1 MANPIAGGGDP
12 EKNEAAQAR
21 AASLVGRT
29 ISGRYRIVELAAM
42 GGMGAIYKA
51 EHLLMRKQVA
61 IKVLHPDIE
70 DFPELVARFERE
82 AIAGAHVNH
91 PNVATASDF
100 GRFAA
105 HEVQGGRPL
114 RGRFS
119 KGRSESVADSPPDG
133 GEFDG
138 ESYFLVLEYIEGV
151 TLSDMLASEGT
162 LEALRAA
169 TLVKQL
175 AAALGAAHA
184 RGIVHRDVKPRN
196 IMVCEP
202 SILETVARSGDD
214 EVVKLI
220 DFGLAKVP
228 VEKLSAVAR
237 DPVAD
242 GRELTNAGVVMGTVS
257 YMAPETALG
266 MSAVGPRSDLY
277 SLGIIF
283 YEMLTGK
290 HPFDETDP
298 RKIFAAHCAVPPPPL
313 ATRNPNIK
321 VPEDLERIVMRLLE
335 KDPDKRYA
343 SADELIDA
351 LESFKARV
359 LAAGTLSLPRPALP
373 KPRERDSGP
382 GSSAGAVYVPSRIHH
397 AGSNRGGARW
407 VYVAG
412 ALALGAVAVGLGF
425 LALKSA
431 APVVEH
437 LPAEVAAASPSV
449 AATST
454 ALTVVPP
461 PAIAST
467 AAANPTDDAEK
478 LLKATGV
485 KTPAEAAK
493 TLSTLLTERSEAFV
507 DRPVQEAAAA
517 VVSRLGDG
525 DAALVDPLFEK
536 LSGGL
541 GEAGLDILYFVAIS
555 SDTSTAA
562 TRARV
567 QLDRREVVAR
577 GSLPMRIAH
586 DLRRWPCRRRTLL
599 FSRAAKEG
607 DLRALEVLKGMR
619 PPSCEPRVGCCLPND
634 AGLADAITQ
643 LEARLGR

>member
-1 MANPIAGGGDP
+1 VANPIAGGGDP
-12 EKNEAAQAR
+12 AKNEAAQAR
-21 AASLVGRT
+21 AAALVGRT
-29 ISGRYRIVELAAM
+29 ISDRYRIVKLVAM
-42 GGMGAIYKA
+42 GGMGAIYKG

-91 PNVATASDF
+91 PNVAAASDF
-100 GRFAA
+100 G
-105 HEVQGGRPL
+105 
-114 RGRFS
+114 
-119 KGRSESVADSPPDG
+119 K
-133 GEFDG
+133 FDG

-151 TLSDMLASEGT
+151 TLSDVLASEST
-162 LEALRAA
+162 LEALRAV
-169 TLVKQL
+169 TLVRQL

-184 RGIVHRDVKPRN
+184 RGIIHRDVKPRN

-202 SILETVARSGDD
+202 SILETAARSGDD

-313 ATRNPNIK
+313 TTRNPSIK

-351 LESFKARV
+351 LESFKTRV

-373 KPRERDSGP
+373 RPRERDSGP
-382 GSSAGAVYVPSRIHH
+382 GSSAGAVYVPSRTSHTV
-397 AGSNRGGARW
+397 SNRGGARW
-407 VYVAG
+407 AIVAG
-412 ALALGAVAVGLGF
+412 ALALGGVAVGLGF
-425 LALKSA
+425 FALKST
-431 APVVEH
+431 APMTQQ
-437 LPAEVAAASPSV
+437 PAESAPAAISVSTTSAVVTIVPPPAVASASAAAASP
-449 AATST
+449 
-454 ALTVVPP
+454 P
-461 PAIAST
+461 
-467 AAANPTDDAEK
+467 DDAEK
-478 LLKATGV
+478 QLKATSA
-485 KTPAEAAK
+485 KTPEDAAK
-493 TLSTLLTERSEAFV
+493 TLTSLLAERPEAFV

-517 VVSRLGDG
+517 VISRLADG

-567 QLDRREVVAR
+567 QLDKREVVAR
-577 GSLPMRIAH
+577 GSLPMRIAY
-586 DLRRWPCRRRTLL
+586 DLQRWACGRRTLL

-607 DLRALEVLKGMR
+607 DRRALEVMKGMR
-619 PPSCEPRVGCCLPND
+619 PPGCEPGVGCCLPND
-634 AGLADAITQ
+634 AALTDAISQ

>member
-1 MANPIAGGGDP
+1 VANPIAGGGDP
-12 EKNEAAQAR
+12 AKNEAAQAR
-21 AASLVGRT
+21 AAALVGRT
-29 ISGRYRIVELAAM
+29 ISDRYRIVKLVAM
-42 GGMGAIYKA
+42 GGMGAIYKG

-91 PNVATASDF
+91 PNVAAASDF
-100 GRFAA
+100 G
-105 HEVQGGRPL
+105 
-114 RGRFS
+114 
-119 KGRSESVADSPPDG
+119 K
-133 GEFDG
+133 FDG

-151 TLSDMLASEGT
+151 TLSDVLASEGT
-162 LEALRAA
+162 LEALRAV
-169 TLVKQL
+169 TLTKQL

-202 SILETVARSGDD
+202 SILETSARSGDD

-313 ATRNPNIK
+313 ATRNPSIK

-351 LESFKARV
+351 LESFKTRV

-373 KPRERDSGP
+373 KPRDRDSGP
-382 GSSAGAVYVPSRIHH
+382 GSSAGAVYVPSRTSHTVSSR
-397 AGSNRGGARW
+397 GSARW
-407 VYVAG
+407 GIVAG
-412 ALALGAVAVGLGF
+412 ALALLLVAVGLGVF
-425 LALKSA
+425 ALKST
-431 APVVEH
+431 APSSSPTS
-437 LPAEVAAASPSV
+437 PADATPAMLAVSATGTAVTIVAPPTTATAS
-449 AATST
+449 ATST
-454 ALTVVPP
+454 PR
-461 PAIAST
+461 
-467 AAANPTDDAEK
+467 DDAEK
-478 LLKATGV
+478 QLKATSA
-485 KTPAEAAK
+485 KTPEDAAK
-493 TLSTLLTERSEAFV
+493 TLSGLLAEHPEAFV
-507 DRPVQEAAAA
+507 ERPVQEAAAA
-517 VVSRLGDG
+517 VVSRLGDA
-525 DAALVDPLFEK
+525 DASLVDPLFEK
-536 LSGGL
+536 LAGGL
-541 GEAGLDILYFVAIS
+541 GESGLDILYFVAIS
-555 SDTSTAA
+555 SDTSAAA

-567 QLDRREVVAR
+567 QLDKREVVAR
-577 GSLPMRIAH
+577 GSLPMRVAY
-586 DLRRWPCRRRTLL
+586 DLQRWACGRRTLL

-607 DLRALEVLKGMR
+607 DRRALEVMKGMR
-619 PPSCEPRVGCCLPND
+619 PPGCEPGVGCCLPND
-634 AGLADAITQ
+634 AGLSDAITQ